1 MTNSLDFYFAC
12 DILILRLSSR
22 FNDTYKLD
30 EGGIMRHDPASKL
43 NLDYFDYIAE
53 DLINCAGL
61 DSVQYVLDSL
71 LPKYGFEN
79 FLIFERDRYSKSGDH
94 LSILLTN
101 TSLSTHRP
109 NTNQPGIQISD
120 TDGRISKDADEFVEF
135 VKSTASPMHCPFV
148 WVPGTTAQPTATSEK
163 APLSEATDEP
173 QTRAIVMRCNPDK
186 LRDYFFFFHGKQ
198 RFTTQTELA
207 EIGYLIHL
215 TSDLLAAEHAQNLR
229 KSLVLGNRERQCLD
243 WTAQGK
249 TSFEISKILDLS
261 EHTVNNYIVSA
272 TRKLGASNRA
282 HAIAKALRLD
292 LI

>member
-1 MTNSLDFYFAC
+1 
-12 DILILRLSSR
+12 
-22 FNDTYKLD
+22 
-30 EGGIMRHDPASKL
+30 MRHDPANNL

-53 DLINCAGL
+53 DLINCEGL
-61 DSVQYVLDSL
+61 EGVQHVLDGL

-79 FLIFERDRYSKSGDH
+79 YVIFERDRYSKIGDH

-101 TSLSTHRP
+101 SSLVTHRP
-109 NTNQPGIQISD
+109 NTNQPDIQISD
-120 TDGRISKDADEFVEF
+120 ASAQVCTDADKFVEF
-135 VKSTASPMHCPFV
+135 IKSTTSPMHCPFV
-148 WVPGTTAQPTATSEK
+148 WVPGSSDQSATPASEISENDTAPNTIGEQQS
-163 APLSEATDEP
+163 
-173 QTRAIVMRCNPDK
+173 RAIVMQCNPDK

-207 EIGYLIHL
+207 EIGYLVHL

-249 TSFEISKILDLS
+249 TSFEISKILELS

>member
-1 MTNSLDFYFAC
+1 
-12 DILILRLSSR
+12 
-22 FNDTYKLD
+22 
-30 EGGIMRHDPASKL
+30 MRHDPANNL

-61 DSVQYVLDSL
+61 DGVQHVLDGL

-79 FLIFERDRYSKSGDH
+79 YVIFERDRYSKTGDH

-101 TSLSTHRP
+101 ASLTTHRP
-109 NTNQPGIQISD
+109 NTNQPDIFISD
-120 TDGRISKDADEFVEF
+120 VSAQVCKDANEFVGF
-135 VKSTASPMHCPFV
+135 VKSSTSPMHCPFV
-148 WVPGTTAQPTATSEK
+148 WVPGSAPQSSEISDDEIT
-163 APLSEATDEP
+163 PEPEAADKP
-173 QTRAIVMRCNPDK
+173 QSRAIVMQCNPDK

-207 EIGYLIHL
+207 EIGYLVHL
-215 TSDLLAAEHAQNLR
+215 TSDLLAAEYAQNLR

>member
-1 MTNSLDFYFAC
+1 
-12 DILILRLSSR
+12 
-22 FNDTYKLD
+22 
-30 EGGIMRHDPASKL
+30 MRHDPANNL
-43 NLDYFDYIAE
+43 NLEYFDYIAE
-53 DLINCAGL
+53 DLINCEGL
-61 DSVQYVLDSL
+61 DGVQYVLDGL

-79 FLIFERDRYSKSGDH
+79 YVIFERDRYSKSGDH

-101 TSLSTHRP
+101 ASLDTHRP
-109 NTNQPGIQISD
+109 NINQPDILISD
-120 TDGRISKDADEFVEF
+120 TSSQVCRDAEEFMAF
-135 VKSTASPMHCPFV
+135 VKSTTSPMHRPFV
-148 WVPGTTAQPTATSEK
+148 WVPGAAIESPVQAPTKSPARSLAKSSTKAPKPKHISVTSPVISEK
-163 APLSEATDEP
+163 TNTSDTSSDA
-173 QTRAIVMRCNPDK
+173 QFRAIVMQCNPDK

-207 EIGYLIHL
+207 EIGYLVHL

-272 TRKLGASNRA
+272 TRKLSASNRA

>member
-1 MTNSLDFYFAC
+1 
-12 DILILRLSSR
+12 
-22 FNDTYKLD
+22 
-30 EGGIMRHDPASKL
+30 MRHDPANNL

-61 DSVQYVLDSL
+61 DGVQYVLDGL

-79 FLIFERDRYSKSGDH
+79 YLIFERDRYSKTGDH

-101 TSLSTHRP
+101 ASLETHRP
-109 NTNQPGIQISD
+109 HANQPDILISD
-120 TDGRISKDADEFVEF
+120 NTKQISKDADKFVEF
-135 VKSTASPMHCPFV
+135 VKSTTSPMHCPFV
-148 WVPGTTAQPTATSEK
+148 WVPGTASPSPGAATPSSKSEK
-163 APLSEATDEP
+163 SDESKIADEAKS
-173 QTRAIVMRCNPDK
+173 RALVMQCNPDK

-198 RFTTQTELA
+198 HFTSQSELA
-207 EIGYLIHL
+207 EIGYLVHL
-215 TSDLLAAEHAQNLR
+215 TSDLLAAEHAQTLR